1 LRLLLRMLFLLTR
14 MVSMRWMKGLLLH
27 KVAVVALL
35 GAMVALAVPAA
46 ADPRDRLEEIERR
59 TEEVQA
65 DIGRLDARA
74 DELLGAIGVV
84 DQKVARVEAEVQ
96 TLDARISDLNSEIA
110 TVKRRLTAAQQ
121 ELTFLTEHLQ
131 AVLGRLDQRTD
142 LFTERARAAYM
153 AGPTAYV
160 DGLLSSEDFG
170 DLIDRTAY
178 YESALDADSRLVQQI
193 EVLRDETETQRE
205 VVEEKREKII
215 AAKLALEADRAEVAQ
230 ILQERASVLAARR
243 AVLSE
248 KRGLLGEVKSKR
260 NARQQILDQL
270 ERESQQ
276 IQSLLAAQA
285 SSVSGSFPTGGGQL
299 AWPAAGPVISGFG
312 PRTHPIFGDTRMHT
326 GIDIGAPYGAP
337 VVAADDG
344 VVVFAGVMSGYGNA
358 IVVDHGG
365 GLATTYNHLSAFSVS
380 SGQHVGRQQ
389 TVGAVGC
396 TGYCTGPHL
405 HFEVRVNG
413 GPVDPMPYL
422 Q

>member
-1 LRLLLRMLFLLTR
+1 
-14 MVSMRWMKGLLLH
+14 MVSMRWLKGLLLH

-35 GAMVALAVPAA
+35 AAMVALAVPAA
-46 ADPRDRLEEIERR
+46 ADPRDQLEEVERR
-59 TEEVQA
+59 TEEGQA

-74 DELLGAIGVV
+74 DELLGRIGVV
-84 DQKVARVEAEVQ
+84 DQEVARVEAEVQ
-96 TLDARISDLNSEIA
+96 SLDARISDLNSEIA
-110 TVKRRLTAAQQ
+110 AVKKRLTAAQL
-121 ELTFLTEHLQ
+121 ELTFLTEQLQ

-178 YESALDADSRLVQQI
+178 YESALDADSALVQEI

-205 VVEEKREKII
+205 LVEEKREKII
-215 AAKLALEADRAEVAQ
+215 KAKLALEADRAEVAQ
-230 ILQERASVLAARR
+230 IRQQRASVLAARS
-243 AVLSE
+243 AVLAE

-260 NARQQILDQL
+260 AAQQQILDQL

-276 IQSLLAAQA
+276 IQSLLTAQA
-285 SSVSGSFPTGGGQL
+285 SSVSGPFPTGGGQL

-365 GLATTYNHLSAFSVS
+365 GLATTYNHLSSFSVS
-380 SGQHVGRQQ
+380 SGAHVGRQQ

-413 GPVDPMPYL
+413 APVDPMPYL

>member
-1 LRLLLRMLFLLTR
+1 MRLLLRMLFLLTR

-27 KVAVVALL
+27 KAAVVALL

-46 ADPRDRLEEIERR
+46 ADPRDRLEEIQRR
-59 TEEVQA
+59 KEEVRA
-65 DIGRLDARA
+65 TIGRLDARA
-74 DELLGAIGVV
+74 DELLGQIGVV
-84 DQKVARVEAEVQ
+84 DQRVARVETEVQ
-96 TLDARISDLNSEIA
+96 SLDARISDLNSEIA
-110 TVKRRLTAAQQ
+110 AVKKRLTAAQL
-121 ELTFLTEHLQ
+121 ELTFLTEQLQ

-215 AAKLALEADRAEVAQ
+215 AAKVALEADRAELAQ

-243 AVLSE
+243 AVLAE

-260 NARQQILDQL
+260 SAGQQILDQL
-270 ERESQQ
+270 DRESQQ

-285 SSVSGSFPTGGGQL
+285 SSVSGPLPTGGGQL

-337 VVAADDG
+337 VVSADDG

-380 SGQHVGRQQ
+380 SGQHVGRQV

>member
-1 LRLLLRMLFLLTR
+1 MLFLLTK
-14 MVSMRWMKGLLLH
+14 MFSMRWMKGLLVH
-27 KVAVVALL
+27 KVAVVALA
-35 GAMVALAVPAA
+35 GAMVALAIPAA
-46 ADPRDRLEEIERR
+46 ADPHDRLEEIRR
-59 TEEVQA
+59 RQDA
-65 DIGRLDARA
+65 IRAGLGRLDARA
-74 DELLGAIGVV
+74 DALLGQIGVV
-84 DQKVARVEAEVQ
+84 DERVSRVEAEVQ
-96 TLDARISDLNSEIA
+96 SLDGRISDLNSDIA
-110 TVKRRLTAAQQ
+110 VVKRRLTAAQL
-121 ELTFLTEHLQ
+121 ELTFLTEQLQ
-131 AVLGRLDQRTD
+131 AVLGRLDRRTD

-178 YESALDADSRLVQQI
+178 YESALDADSRLVQGI
-193 EVLRDETETQRE
+193 EVLRDETETQRG

-215 AAKLALEADRAEVAQ
+215 AAKVALEADRAELAR
-230 ILQERASVLAARR
+230 IRQERASVLAARQ
-243 AVLSE
+243 AVLTE
-248 KRGLLGEVKSKR
+248 KRGLLGQVKSKR
-260 NARQQILDQL
+260 AAQQQILDQL
-270 ERESQQ
+270 DRESQQ
-276 IQSLLAAQA
+276 IQSLLTSQA
-285 SSVSGSFPTGGGQL
+285 SSVSGPFPSGGGQL

-326 GIDIGAPYGAP
+326 GIDIGAPYGAA

-358 IVVDHGG
+358 IIVDHGG

-380 SGQHVGRQQ
+380 NGQHVGRRQ

-413 GPVDPMPYL
+413 APVDPIPYL